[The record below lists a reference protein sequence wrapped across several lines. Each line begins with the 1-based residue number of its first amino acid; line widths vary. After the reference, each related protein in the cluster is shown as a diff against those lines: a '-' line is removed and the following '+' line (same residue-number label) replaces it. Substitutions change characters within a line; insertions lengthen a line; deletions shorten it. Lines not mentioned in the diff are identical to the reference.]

1 MSSSEEMNAEEEL
14 ELNQNLI
21 ALGVPPLTTATP
33 ISVVYRDNPEGNTT
47 KEPIHIPSDPEES
60 NVHQIVSTGDTSAQA
75 NLEQTPLA
83 DSTLEAPLEAKD
95 PSSAMTI
102 YSEEVTSKKK
112 PLIDLFVFSMTNS

>member
-33 ISVVYRDNPEGNTT
+33 ISVIYRDNPEGNTT
-47 KEPIHIPSDPEES
+47 EEPIHIPSDPKES
-60 NVHQIVSTGDTSAQA
+60 NVRQIVPTGDTSARA
-75 NLEQTPLA
+75 TLEQTPLE
-83 DSTLEAPLEAKD
+83 DSTLEASSEAKD

-102 YSEEVTSKKK
+102 YSEEVTSKNHL
-112 PLIDLFVFSMTNS
+112 LIYFVSSMTNS